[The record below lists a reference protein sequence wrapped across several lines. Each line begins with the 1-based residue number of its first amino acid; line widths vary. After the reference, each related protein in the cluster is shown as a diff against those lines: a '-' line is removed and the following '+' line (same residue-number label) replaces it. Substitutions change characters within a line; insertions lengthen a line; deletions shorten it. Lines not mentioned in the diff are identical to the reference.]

1 MLMYSPVNTIH
12 IHYNGHD
19 HFVTSSSSLAGKI
32 KTYDSLN
39 LTPIQ
44 ELLYQI
50 QAVYSVDSTLPETE

>member
-1 MLMYSPVNTIH
+1 MLMYRPVNTIH
-12 IHYNGHD
+12 IHNNGHD
-19 HFVTSSSSLAGKI
+19 HFVTSSSLAAKI